1 MCASTRFPEAIPFR
15 NIKTKAIVDA
25 LIKLFPLFGLT
36 KSIQSDQGSD
46 FMSRIFQKVMYEL
59 KIKQYSSSVYH
70 PESQGALEGFHQ
82 TLKTMIKTYCFD
94 AEKCWDK
101 GIHLLLFAARESVL
115 AGIISFSPFELVFDH
130 LVRGPLKLFK
140 EKFLSDSNDCL
151 NLFQYVSDFRTRL
164 SKACD
169 LTKANLKTSHVFMK
183 TKFDKNTVSRCFQPG
198 DKVLVLLP
206 VSGHPLQAKYFGHYI
221 VSERKSEQ
229 NYI

>member
-1 MCASTRFPEAIPFR
+1 LTRFPEAIPFR

-70 PESQGALEGFHQ
+70 PESQVALEGFHQ

-101 GIHLLLFAARESVL
+101 GIHLLLFAARESVR
-115 AGIISFSPFELVFDH
+115 AVIIRFSPFEL
-130 LVRGPLKLFK
+130 
-140 EKFLSDSNDCL
+140 
-151 NLFQYVSDFRTRL
+151 
-164 SKACD
+164 
-169 LTKANLKTSHVFMK
+169 
-183 TKFDKNTVSRCFQPG
+183 
-198 DKVLVLLP
+198 
-206 VSGHPLQAKYFGHYI
+206 
-221 VSERKSEQ
+221 
-229 NYI
+229 